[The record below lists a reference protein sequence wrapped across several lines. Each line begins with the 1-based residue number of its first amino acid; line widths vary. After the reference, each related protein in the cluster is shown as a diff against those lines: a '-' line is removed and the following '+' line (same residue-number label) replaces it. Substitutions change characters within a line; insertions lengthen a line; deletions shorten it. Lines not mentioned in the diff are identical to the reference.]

1 MSIGRILIA
10 DDHAMIREGIR
21 AILADEQDLEIVGEA
36 VNGHEAIHN
45 TNLFQPS
52 IILMDLNMPHI
63 NGTEAIR
70 AIKRRHPKVKII
82 VLTVHK
88 AEEFV
93 RSTLDAGA
101 DAYILKDD
109 TRLELISAIRHV
121 QNGRSYLS
129 PCVSSMVVT
138 GYLGRNDSSTQQA
151 SWEVL
156 TTREREVMK
165 LVAEG
170 FKNKQIGS
178 YLSISL
184 KTVEKHRS
192 NLMKKLDLHSASAIT
207 AYAMDNNLLVN

>member
-45 TNLFQPS
+45 TNRFHPS

-63 NGTEAIR
+63 NGAEAIR
-70 AIKRRHPKVKII
+70 TIKRRHPKVKII

-138 GYLGRNDSSTQQA
+138 GYLGRNDPSTQQA

-170 FKNKQIGS
+170 FKNKQIGD

-192 NLMKKLDLHSASAIT
+192 NLMKKLNLHSASAIT

>member
-1 MSIGRILIA
+1 
-10 DDHAMIREGIR
+10 MIREGIR

-36 VNGHEAIHN
+36 VNGQEAIHN
-45 TNLFQPS
+45 TSLCRPS
-52 IILMDLNMPHI
+52 IVLMDLNMPHI
-63 NGTEAIR
+63 NGAEAIR

-121 QNGRSYLS
+121 QNGKSYLS
-129 PCVSSMVVT
+129 PGVSSMVVT
-138 GYLGRNDSSTQQA
+138 GYLGRNETSPQRA
-151 SWEVL
+151 SWEIL

>member
-1 MSIGRILIA
+1 MSMGRILIA

-21 AILADEQDLEIVGEA
+21 AILADEEDLEVVGEA
-36 VNGHEAIHN
+36 VDGQEAIN
-45 TNLFQPS
+45 NANLFHPS

-63 NGTEAIR
+63 NGAEAIR
-70 AIKRRHPKVKII
+70 TIKRRHPKVKII

-138 GYLGRNDSSTQQA
+138 GYLGRNAPSSQQA
-151 SWEVL
+151 SWEIL

-170 FKNKQIGS
+170 FKNRQIGS

-207 AYAMDNNLLVN
+207 AYAIDNNLLVH

>member
-1 MSIGRILIA
+1 MSMGRILIA

-21 AILADEQDLEIVGEA
+21 AILEDEEDLEVVGEA
-36 VNGHEAIHN
+36 VDGQEAIN
-45 TNLFQPS
+45 NANLFHPS

-63 NGTEAIR
+63 NGAEAIR
-70 AIKRRHPKVKII
+70 TIKRRHPKVKII

-138 GYLGRNDSSTQQA
+138 GYLGRNAPSSQQA
-151 SWEVL
+151 SWEIL

-170 FKNKQIGS
+170 FKNRQIGS

-207 AYAMDNNLLVN
+207 AYAIDNNLLVH